1 MSSSRWFD
9 FYSAVYGDFGLSGIP
24 LRRYIA
30 VMSDAVAVARALDAL
45 HNGVCIPDYEKL
57 LSQAYHR
64 VLFRMEPHE
73 RIVLDVGAHSGLHL
87 EQFARLASD
96 AGRVI
101 AFEPIP
107 DFAGAL
113 AQRFPQPNVEVRQIA
128 LGRERAMASF
138 CYFPNATGMSGLR
151 MRDSVALAE
160 VRSIAVQVDT
170 LDRQAAGL
178 ERLSYI
184 KIDIEGGEID
194 CLKGAG
200 QTLAQ
205 LRPFVSVE
213 YGKPSYTAYGHDA
226 LALFTLARD
235 IGYVLSDLFGN
246 LIKTEPEWLAI
257 CDLSYWDYF
266 LVPDER
272 VGDWRSYF

>member
-1 MSSSRWFD
+1 
-9 FYSAVYGDFGLSGIP
+9 
-24 LRRYIA
+24 
-30 VMSDAVAVARALDAL
+30 MSDAVAVARALDAL
-45 HNGVCIPDYEKL
+45 HHGVCVPDYEKL

-64 VLFRMEPHE
+64 VLCRMEPRE

-87 EQFARLASD
+87 ERFARLASD

-113 AQRFPQPNVEVRQIA
+113 ARSFPQPNVEVRQIA
-128 LGRERAMASF
+128 LGRERATASF
-138 CYFPNATGMSGLR
+138 CYFPNAAGMSGLR
-151 MRDSVALAE
+151 MRDNVAPTE
-160 VRSIAVQVDT
+160 IRSIAVQVDT

-194 CLKGAG
+194 CLLGG
-200 QTLAQ
+200 RDTIGR
-205 LRPFVSVE
+205 LRPFISVE
-213 YGKPSYTAYGHDA
+213 YGRSGYIPYGYDA
-226 LALFTLARD
+226 LTLFNLARD

-246 LIKTEPEWLAI
+246 LIETEPEWLTI

-266 LVPDER
+266 LVPTER
-272 VGDWRSYF
+272 TGDWCSYYG